1 MRHKH
6 SDRTSLLSRRE
17 IARLAVGLV
26 ATNCAGG
33 LSVAKSETNN
43 ETGAPPK
50 FPDATTTG
58 VPAGTVLKDSGSITT
73 TANGQVISA
82 KNIVNGSVTINHN
95 NCILEN
101 SRVKDGG
108 FFTVNV
114 KQGITGTIVRD
125 CEIDSNG
132 ASGSCGINGTG
143 TFIRNNIHDC
153 ENGINLNGP
162 GPNVIEDNYIHN
174 LRAGGA
180 PHFDG
185 IQIDGGV
192 NNTLI
197 RHNTV
202 LNPANQVS
210 AVMIDNFWG
219 AIDDILVENN
229 YLAGGVF
236 TVYCSAQFRTDAP
249 VTNVR
254 FVANR
259 VGKGTG
265 GYTAFTRTSPIWQR
279 NYDAVTGRPI

>member
-1 MRHKH
+1 MRNKH
-6 SDRTSLLSRRE
+6 PNRTSLLSRRE
-17 IARLAVGLV
+17 LVSFAVAVVVTNDGRLSA
-26 ATNCAGG
+26 
-33 LSVAKSETNN
+33 AKSATQNLAD
-43 ETGAPPK
+43 APPK

-58 VPAGTVLKDSGSITT
+58 VPAGTVLTDSGSITT
-73 TANGQVISA
+73 TVSGQVISA
-82 KNIVNGSVTINHN
+82 RNITNGSVTINHN
-95 NCILEN
+95 NCILEK
-101 SRVKDGG
+101 SKVKGG
-108 FFTVNV
+108 AFFTVNV
-114 KQGITGTIVRD
+114 KQGVTGTIVQD

-132 ASGSCGINGTG
+132 VGGSCGINGTG
-143 TFIRNNIHDC
+143 TLLRNNIHDT

-162 GPNVIEDNYIHN
+162 GPNVIEDNYIHD
-174 LRAGGA
+174 LRAGGS

-192 NNTLI
+192 NDTVI

-210 AVMIDNFWG
+210 AVMIDNYWG

-236 TVYCSAQFRTDAP
+236 TVYCSAQFRTNAP

-254 FVANR
+254 FVSNR
-259 VGKGTG
+259 MGKGTG
-265 GYTAFTRTSPIWQR
+265 GYTAFTRTSPVWQR